1 MLSLGGALA
10 VLSPSAKAG
19 TGHDLPRRFLG
30 APFSLMSLTI
40 GYPNDGFQLRAKKL
54 KNSDFLKVK
63 DGSKDNVFAH
73 PALVL
78 MLERSA
84 REVARVE
91 KGSLMV
97 VGDLS
102 RRDGGPLAG
111 HVSHQSGRDADV
123 GFYLRDA
130 AGRPVVREHFTPFEP
145 NGRSRW
151 VGAHLRL
158 ERPALAADRIRAQR
172 PALRALRRRRCAAL
186 EATSGSERARRPL
199 SRAHCLSRQLG
210 RTVPKRVASRRL
222 SRPLHRRSADEV
234 ARARGELPS
243 TTLFLD
249 APCEAAPLRERGPRP
264 PSRITRRWSEPRC
277 R

>member
-1 MLSLGGALA
+1 MHRPNTWARSAGLFLALTGGLSALTPA
-10 VLSPSAKAG
+10 ASAG

-30 APFSLMSLTI
+30 APFSLMSLTV

-54 KNSDFLKVK
+54 KNTDALKVR
-63 DGSKDNVFAH
+63 DSSRDNSYAH

-84 REVARVE
+84 REVARLE

-130 AGRPVVREHFTPFEP
+130 AGRPIVREHFTPFDP

-151 VGAHLRL
+151 EAGVYFDDYRNWLLLRSWVTDNRAGL
-158 ERPALAADRIRAQR
+158 VHIFVSTGLRWRLIDYGRRDARFMRYVDDVAQLLKQPAGRSPHDDHFHVRIACPDNLGDLCQN
-172 PALRALRRRRCAAL
+172 
-186 EATSGSERARRPL
+186 E
-199 SRAHCLSRQLG
+199 SRLG
-210 RTVPKRVASRRL
+210 
-222 SRPLHRRSADEV
+222 
-234 ARARGELPS
+234 G
-243 TTLFLD
+243 
-249 APCEAAPLRERGPRP
+249 
-264 PSRITRRWSEPRC
+264 
-277 R
+277 

>member
-1 MLSLGGALA
+1 VRFLPAKRTRSALGVLAVGGAL
-10 VLSPSAKAG
+10 SALAPTAQAG

-30 APFSLMSLTI
+30 APFSLMSLTV

-54 KNSDFLKVK
+54 KNSDNLKVK
-63 DGSKDNVFAH
+63 DSSKDNIFAH

-84 REVARVE
+84 REVGRTE
-91 KGSLMV
+91 KGSLMM

-130 AGRPVVREHFTPFEP
+130 AGRPVVREHFMPFEP

-151 VGAHLRL
+151 ESGVYFDDYRNWLLLRSWVS
-158 ERPALAADRIRAQR
+158 D
-172 PALRALRRRRCAAL
+172 
-186 EATSGSERARRPL
+186 
-199 SRAHCLSRQLG
+199 SRAGLVHIFVSAGLRWRLIEYGRKDPRFARYVDDVALLLKQPAGRSVHDDHFHVRIACPDNLGQLCQNESRLG
-210 RTVPKRVASRRL
+210 
-222 SRPLHRRSADEV
+222 
-234 ARARGELPS
+234 G
-243 TTLFLD
+243 
-249 APCEAAPLRERGPRP
+249 
-264 PSRITRRWSEPRC
+264 
-277 R
+277 